1 MNIVLSSYLFGIPH
15 AYPLSQND
23 LPFFFSEKKKNIIV
37 DGTFTKIVYSNE
49 YFTMNG
55 LYVSFRVCDIQGH
68 LHKDP
73 GEKNERRGAC
83 YLQNATSG
91 ACSEL
96 HKDPGEKNERRGASY
111 SQNATSS
118 QIKTFA
124 PPPNIESPL
133 GKNYI
138 HYDPLLEYNR
148 QQIESLCQLE
158 YHILEMYAVANENH
172 LYKKPVYYLKTQIQY
187 GVIKAHCENAFTYMH
202 LPSHS
207 ADSTNTCTSS
217 SLRGSTNTLQS
228 PDRWTK
234 YIKIS
239 GVWETDLYYGIT
251 YKIICEPIE
260 CV

>member
-68 LHKDP
+68 FNKDP
-73 GEKNERRGAC
+73 GEKNE
-83 YLQNATSG
+83 Q
-91 ACSEL
+91 
-96 HKDPGEKNERRGASY
+96 KGASY

-158 YHILEMYAVANENH
+158 YHILEMYAVANEIH
-172 LYKKPVYYLKTQIQY
+172 LYKKPVYYLKTQLQY
-187 GVIKAHCENAFTYMH
+187 GVIKAHCENTFTYEDTSSPVNIQTPKRGTRTGVFAIHYMH